1 MANEMWLRGYSN
13 ALMDDDDV
21 SVDNKIVR
29 GDDGEGWWWCG
40 DDDC

>member
-1 MANEMWLRGYSN
+1 MANEMWQRGYSN

-29 GDDGEGWWWCG
+29 GDDDDGGGQCG
-40 DDDC
+40 DC